1 MMQRECGPIPDDFC
15 LWRRVES
22 NGRTEYRPG
31 LETYALLTLSLQI
44 STRRYRRSVRLRKG
58 RKRRRDPLRRNGD
71 GQIAFHSLSCRKDTG
86 QQRGLDWGRPRLA
99 DHPNPKRRMRATL
112 IVVSSARKL
121 NFIFKDEITS
131 TVLIN
136 EWINEMKL

>member
-1 MMQRECGPIPDDFC
+1 VSGSEKDERGGGILSDEMGMGKSLSI
-15 LWRRVES
+15 
-22 NGRTEYRPG
+22 
-31 LETYALLTLSLQI
+31 LSLVARTLD
-44 STRRYRRSVRLRKG
+44 SS
-58 RKRRRDPLRRNGD
+58 
-71 GQIAFHSLSCRKDTG
+71 AAWTG
-86 QQRGLDWGRPRLA
+86 EDHALA